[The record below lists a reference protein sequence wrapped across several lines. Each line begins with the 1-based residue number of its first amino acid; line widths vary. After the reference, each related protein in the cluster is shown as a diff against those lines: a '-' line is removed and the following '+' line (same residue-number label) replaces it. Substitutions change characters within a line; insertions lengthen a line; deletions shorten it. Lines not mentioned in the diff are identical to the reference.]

1 MTVSHEDR
9 RLSLDGLLSD
19 LLDARLIDPDTAQLL
34 RTQHLACDVH
44 PLEHIAHQALPDP
57 RQPGRRLDL
66 ETLCQWLARRAGLPY
81 LYIDPLQL
89 DLTATTGLMSAAFA
103 RRHGILAIA
112 ADAQGVTVASAE
124 PFVRSWESDLAQ
136 VLRRPI
142 KRVLASPVQIRQ
154 FSQAFFHLAQSV
166 SGASRQPP
174 AASSPGNLE
183 QMLEAG
189 ANGQQ
194 PGDEEAHIVT
204 IVDWLLQY
212 AFDQRASDIHL
223 EPRREQGHLRFRIDG
238 LLHPVYQFP
247 AEVTLAII
255 SRLKTLGRMNVAEK
269 RRPQDGRI
277 KTRLATG
284 NEVEL
289 RLSTLPTTFGEKLV
303 LRLFDPVLLQQDF
316 HQLGLEG
323 DDLARWQ
330 ALIGQ
335 RHGLILVT
343 GPTGSGKTSTL
354 YATLKYLATPQV
366 NLCTVEDPI
375 EMVEPGFN
383 QLQVHPAID
392 LGFAE
397 GARALLRQDPDI
409 IMIGEIRDLETAQVA
424 FQAALTGHL
433 VLSTLHTNDACSAI
447 SRLLELGIAP
457 HLLKAGLIGV
467 MAQRLVRTLCPACKM
482 PAPSGAGGFQP
493 RGCNECRQTGYY
505 GRTGIHE
512 LLSMSERLLSQI
524 RSDTDL
530 ALLRRHARDEG
541 LVSLQ
546 QNGAQKVEKG
556 LTTAAEVLRVAP
568 GN

>member
-1 MTVSHEDR
+1 MTVSDEDR
-9 RLSLDGLLSD
+9 RLSLDGLLTD
-19 LLDARLIDPDTAQLL
+19 LLDAQLITPDTAQTL
-34 RTQHLACDVH
+34 RTQPLAAETH
-44 PLEHIAHQALPDP
+44 PLEHIARQTLPDP
-57 RQPGRRLDL
+57 RQPGQRLDL
-66 ETLCQWLARRAGLPY
+66 ETLCQWLAKRAGRPY
-81 LYIDPLQL
+81 LYIDPLKL
-89 DLTATTGLMSAAFA
+89 DLAATTGLMSAAFA
-103 RRHGILAIA
+103 QRHGILAIA
-112 ADAQGVTVASAE
+112 ADSQSVTVASAE
-124 PFVRSWESDLAQ
+124 PYARSWEADLAQ
-136 VLRRPI
+136 VVRRPI
-142 KRVLASPVQIRQ
+142 KHVMASPVQIRQ
-154 FSQAFFHLAQSV
+154 FSQAFFHLARSV
-166 SGASRQPP
+166 SGASRQPLP
-174 AASSPGNLE
+174 ATGNLE
-183 QMLEAG
+183 QLLELG
-189 ANGQQ
+189 VNGQQ
-194 PGDEEAHIVT
+194 RGDDDAHVVT

-223 EPRREQGHLRFRIDG
+223 EPRRDQGHLRFRIDG

-247 AEVTLAII
+247 AEVTLAVI
-255 SRLKTLGRMNVAEK
+255 SRLKTLAGMNVAEK

-277 KTRLATG
+277 KTRLPAG

-303 LRLFDPVLLQQDF
+303 LRIFDPVLLQQDF
-316 HQLGLEG
+316 SQLGLDG
-323 DDLARWQ
+323 DDLQRWQ

-457 HLLKAGLIGV
+457 HLIKAGLIGV
-467 MAQRLVRTLCPACKM
+467 MAQRLVRTLCNTCKVPM
-482 PAPSGAGGFQP
+482 APDEVGYQAS
-493 RGCNECRQTGYY
+493 GCNDCRQTGYH

-512 LLSMSERLLSQI
+512 LLCLSERLISQI
-524 RSDTDL
+524 RGDTDL
-530 ALLRRHARDEG
+530 AMLRRQALDEG
-541 LVSLQ
+541 LLTLQ
-546 QNGAQKVEKG
+546 RSGAQKVASG
-556 LTTAAEVLRVAP
+556 LTSAAEVLRVAP

>member
-1 MTVSHEDR
+1 MTVSNEDR
-9 RLSLDGLLSD
+9 RLSLSGLLGD
-19 LLDARLIDPDTAQLL
+19 LLDARLISANTAQSLQTH
-34 RTQHLACDVH
+34 RLATDTH
-44 PLEHIAHQALPDP
+44 PLEHLARQRLPDP
-57 RQPGRRLDL
+57 RQPGHYLDL
-66 ETLCQWLARRAGLPY
+66 ETLCQWQAKQAGLPY

-89 DLTATTGLMSAAFA
+89 DLAATTGLMSAAFA
-103 RRHGILAIA
+103 QRHGILPIA
-112 ADAQGVTVASAE
+112 ADSQSVTVASAE
-124 PFVRSWESDLAQ
+124 PYVRSWEADLTQ

-154 FSQAFFHLAQSV
+154 FSQAFFHLARSV
-166 SGASRQPP
+166 NSASGQPLS
-174 AASSPGNLE
+174 ALPGGNHEQLLE
-183 QMLEAG
+183 VG
-189 ANGQQ
+189 THSQQ
-194 PGDEEAHIVT
+194 REDDDAHIVT

-223 EPRREQGHLRFRIDG
+223 EPRRAHGHLRFRIDG

-247 AEVTLAII
+247 ADVTLAVV
-255 SRLKTLGRMNVAEK
+255 SRLKTLAGMNVAEK

-277 KTRLATG
+277 KTRLPVG
-284 NEVEL
+284 SEVEL

-303 LRLFDPVLLQQDF
+303 MRIFDPNLLQQDF
-316 HQLGLEG
+316 TQLGLTG
-323 DDLARWQ
+323 NDLQCWQ
-330 ALIGQ
+330 TLIGQ

-375 EMVEPGFN
+375 EMVEPSFN
-383 QLQVHPAID
+383 QLQIHPAID

-447 SRLLELGIAP
+447 SRLLELGVAP
-457 HLLKAGLIGV
+457 HLIKAGLIGV
-467 MAQRLVRTLCPACKM
+467 MAQRLVRTLCNACK
-482 PAPSGAGGFQP
+482 APETAGETGYQA
-493 RGCNECRQTGYY
+493 RGCNECRQTGYH

-512 LLSMSERLLSQI
+512 LLCISSAMSARI
-524 RSDTDL
+524 RHDVDL
-530 ALLRRHARDEG
+530 AALRQQAAQEG
-541 LVSLQ
+541 LCSLLQ
-546 QNGAQKVEKG
+546 SGKQKVASG
-556 LTTAAEVLRVAP
+556 LTTQAEVLRVAP

>member
-1 MTVSHEDR
+1 MTVSDEDR
-9 RLSLDGLLSD
+9 RLSLDGLLAD
-19 LLDARLIDPDTAQLL
+19 LLDARLISANTAHTL
-34 RTQHLACDVH
+34 RSQRLSNDIH
-44 PLEHIAHQALPDP
+44 PLEHLACQRLPDP
-57 RQPGRRLDL
+57 HQPGRHLDL
-66 ETLCQWLARRAGLPY
+66 QALCQWQAKRAGLPY
-81 LYIDPLQL
+81 LHIDPLQL
-89 DLTATTGLMSAAFA
+89 DLAATTGLMSAAFA
-103 RRHGILAIA
+103 QRHGILAIA
-112 ADAQGVTVASAE
+112 ADSQCVTVASAE
-124 PFVRSWESDLAQ
+124 PYVRAWEADLAQ

-142 KRVLASPVQIRQ
+142 KRVMASPVQIRQ
-154 FSQAFFHLAQSV
+154 FSQAFFHLARSV
-166 SGASRQPP
+166 NGASRQPLP
-174 AASSPGNLE
+174 LSSTANLE
-183 QMLEAG
+183 QLLEVG
-189 ANGQQ
+189 VHSQ
-194 PGDEEAHIVT
+194 PHADDDAHIVS

-223 EPRREQGHLRFRIDG
+223 EPRREQGHLRLRIDG
-238 LLHPVYQFP
+238 MLHPVYQFP
-247 AEVTLAII
+247 AEVTLAVV
-255 SRLKTLGRMNVAEK
+255 SRLKTLAGMNVAEK

-277 KTRLATG
+277 KTRLPTG
-284 NEVEL
+284 SEIEL

-303 LRLFDPVLLQQDF
+303 MRIFDPNLLQQDF
-316 HQLGLEG
+316 AQLGLAG
-323 DDLARWQ
+323 KDLLRWQ
-330 ALIGQ
+330 TLIGQ

-447 SRLLELGIAP
+447 SRLLELGIAA
-457 HLLKAGLIGV
+457 HLIKAGLIGV
-467 MAQRLVRTLCPACKM
+467 MAQRLVRTLCNVCKVPA
-482 PAPSGAGGFQP
+482 ANGETGYQAQ
-493 RGCNECRQTGYY
+493 GCNECRQSGYH

-512 LLSMSERLLSQI
+512 LLCISSALSAAI
-524 RSDTDL
+524 RHDSDL
-530 ALLRRHARDEG
+530 AELRQQALQEG
-541 LVSLQ
+541 LCSLQ
-546 QNGAQKVEKG
+546 QSGKEKVAAG
-556 LTTAAEVLRVAP
+556 LTTQAEVLRVAS

>member
-1 MTVSHEDR
+1 MTVSDEDR
-9 RLSLDGLLSD
+9 RLSLDGLLTD
-19 LLDARLIDPDTAQLL
+19 LLDARLIDPDAAQVL
-34 RTQHLACDVH
+34 RTQHLATDVH
-44 PLEHIAHQALPDP
+44 PLEHIARQALPDP
-57 RQPGRRLDL
+57 RQPGQRLDL
-66 ETLCQWLARRAGLPY
+66 ETLCQWLAKQSGLPY

-89 DLTATTGLMSAAFA
+89 DLNATTGLMSAAFA

-112 ADAQGVTVASAE
+112 ADNQGVTVASAE
-124 PFVRSWESDLAQ
+124 PYVRSWEADLAQ

-154 FSQAFFHLAQSV
+154 FSQAFFHLARSV
-166 SGASRQPP
+166 NGASRQPVP
-174 AASSPGNLE
+174 APSSANLE
-183 QMLEAG
+183 QLLELG
-189 ANGQQ
+189 TNGQQ
-194 PGDEEAHIVT
+194 REGDDAHIVT

-223 EPRREQGHLRFRIDG
+223 EPRRDQGHLRFRIDG

-277 KTRLATG
+277 KTRLAAG

-303 LRLFDPVLLQQDF
+303 LRIFDPALLQQDLR
-316 HQLGLEG
+316 QLGLEG
-323 DDLARWQ
+323 DDLLRWQ

-409 IMIGEIRDLETAQVA
+409 IMIGEVRDLETAQVA

-447 SRLLELGIAP
+447 NRLLELGVAP
-457 HLLKAGLIGV
+457 HLIKAGLIGV
-467 MAQRLVRTLCPACKM
+467 MAQRLVRTLCRACKA
-482 PAPSGAGGFQP
+482 PAPAGEAGYQA
-493 RGCNECRQTGYY
+493 RGCNECRQTGYH

-512 LLSMSERLLSQI
+512 LLCMSEKLISQI

-530 ALLRRHARDEG
+530 AILRRQARDEG
-541 LVSLQ
+541 LTSLQ
-546 QNGAQKVEKG
+546 QRGAQKVVNG